1 MVYAPAPPR
10 PHPSDDAVDEARRVT
25 RASQLA
31 VRWRRDGDLAA
42 RDALIEQFMPL
53 ARKLALRYAN
63 TSQPLEDLIQ
73 IANLGLVKAVDGWEP
88 DRGLRFSSYA
98 VPTILGELRRHFRD
112 ATWAVHVPRALKER
126 ASTVEAAGR
135 RLTARDGRS
144 PTPAELAEETR
155 MSVED
160 VLEGLE
166 VVRSYDALSLDGP
179 SGGDADE
186 QALGDTLAQEDGA
199 FGRLEDSSVLAS
211 AMQALSEVERKALAL
226 RFGPEELTQS
236 EIGRRIGVSQM
247 QVSRL
252 LRRSVD
258 RLRVIME
265 AHGSMLV

>member
-1 MVYAPAPPR
+1 
-10 PHPSDDAVDEARRVT
+10 
-25 RASQLA
+25 
-31 VRWRRDGDLAA
+31 
-42 RDALIEQFMPL
+42 
-53 ARKLALRYAN
+53 
-63 TSQPLEDLIQ
+63 
-73 IANLGLVKAVDGWEP
+73 
-88 DRGLRFSSYA
+88 
-98 VPTILGELRRHFRD
+98 
-112 ATWAVHVPRALKER
+112 
-126 ASTVEAAGR
+126 
-135 RLTARDGRS
+135 
-144 PTPAELAEETR
+144 R

-265 AHGSMLV
+265 AHGSMLA